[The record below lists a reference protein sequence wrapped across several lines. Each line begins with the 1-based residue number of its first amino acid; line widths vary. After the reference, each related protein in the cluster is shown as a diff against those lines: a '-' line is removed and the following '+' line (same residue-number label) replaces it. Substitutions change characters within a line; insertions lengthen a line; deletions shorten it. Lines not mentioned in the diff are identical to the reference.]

1 MVKKTVTYKDYNDV
15 ERTETFY
22 FDFSEAEVMDM
33 QTSKFNGFNEYLQS
47 IINEKDPSKIIK
59 TFKELVLS
67 AYGEKSE
74 DGRSFIKEA
83 PDGTKL
89 ADRFKQT
96 KAYSDIYMELA
107 LDAKAAAEFVN
118 NVFPPNMAE
127 TIKKYETRS
136 GNENVVPMMPN
147 A

>member
-33 QTSKFNGFNEYLQS
+33 QSSKINGFNTYLEA
-47 IINEKDPSKIIK
+47 IINEKDPTKIIK
-59 TFKELVLS
+59 IFKELVLE
-67 AYGEKSE
+67 AYGEKSD

-89 ADRFKQT
+89 ANKFKQT

-107 LDAKAAAEFVN
+107 LDAKAAADFVN

-127 TIKKYETRS
+127 TIKKYEARNT
-136 GNENVVPMMPN
+136 NVVPMTKN

>member
-1 MVKKTVTYKDYNDV
+1 MIKKTVTYKDYNDV
-15 ERTETFY
+15 ERTETYY

-33 QTSKFNGFNEYLQS
+33 QASKFNGFNAYLES

-59 TFKELVLS
+59 TFKELVLA

-89 ADRFKQT
+89 ADKFKQT

-107 LDAKAAAEFVN
+107 LDAKAAADFVN

-127 TIKKYETRS
+127 TIKKYEARNT
-136 GNENVVPMMPN
+136 NVVPMTQN

>member
-1 MVKKTVTYKDYNDV
+1 MIKKTVTYKDYNDV
-15 ERTETFY
+15 ERTETYY

-33 QTSKFNGFNEYLQS
+33 QASKFNGFNAYLES

-59 TFKELVLS
+59 TFKELVLA

-89 ADRFKQT
+89 ADKFKQT

-118 NVFPPNMAE
+118 KVFPPNMAE
-127 TIKKYETRS
+127 TIKKYEARNT
-136 GNENVVPMMPN
+136 NVVPMTQN